1 MTIFAYTRVSK
12 AENETGT
19 TDNQITLIESQ
30 HRIDSVFSDV
40 NISGSMPFQKR
51 PEAQKLIEKLSA
63 GDTIVIAKLDRGF
76 RDTADCLNT
85 VKWLQQK
92 KITLKILD
100 IALDVS
106 TPIGEMIL
114 TIMASV
120 ATFERKRIAERIKD
134 GFSNGRHNG
143 KAYGYKIE
151 AVRQG
156 IAKKASARHQAAIER
171 YLMITNHLKGK
182 IAQGASEA
190 QMLAHL
196 TKIGLPISRT
206 TLRKALNR

>member
-1 MTIFAYTRVSK
+1 MTIYAYTRVSK
-12 AENETGT
+12 ADNETGT
-19 TDNQITLIESQ
+19 TDNQITNIESQ
-30 HRIDSVFSDV
+30 LKIDAVYSDV

-51 PEAQKLIEKLSA
+51 PEAQKLVSVLKS
-63 GDTIVIAKLDRGF
+63 GDVIVIAKLDRGF

-92 KITLKILD
+92 NITLKVLD

-134 GFSNGRHNG
+134 GFSNGRANG
-143 KAYGYKIE
+143 KQYGYKNPV
-151 AVRQG
+151 VRQG
-156 IAKKASARHQAAIER
+156 ITIKSSERRQEALNR
-171 YLMITNHLKGK
+171 YLSINLLLKDK
-182 IAQGASEA
+182 IAQGATEVV
-190 QMLAHL
+190 MLNHL
-196 TKIGLPISRT
+196 KKLGSPVSRN
-206 TLRKALNR
+206 TLRKALGR

>member
-1 MTIFAYTRVSK
+1 MTIYAYTRVSK

-19 TDNQITLIESQ
+19 TDNQIINIESQ
-30 HRIDSVFSDV
+30 LKIDKAYSDV

-51 PEAQKLIEKLSA
+51 PEAQKLVSVLKS
-63 GDTIVIAKLDRGF
+63 GDIVVIAKLDRGF

-85 VKWLQQK
+85 VKWLQKQNV
-92 KITLKILD
+92 TLRILD

-134 GFSNGRHNG
+134 GFANGRKQG
-143 KAYGYKIE
+143 KSYGYKLE
-151 AVRQG
+151 AVHRSVAIRSSKRRQE
-156 IAKKASARHQAAIER
+156 ALER
-171 YLMITNHLKGK
+171 YEMIRTILDEL
-182 IAQGASEA
+182 IAQNATEA
-190 QMLAHL
+190 QMLNHL
-196 TKIGLPISRT
+196 KTVGQPVSRT
-206 TLRKALNR
+206 TLRNALGR

>member
-1 MTIFAYTRVSK
+1 MTIYAYTRVSK

-19 TDNQITLIESQ
+19 TDNQIINIESQ
-30 HRIDSVFSDV
+30 LKIDNVYSDV

-51 PEAQKLIEKLSA
+51 PEAQKLVSVLKS
-63 GDTIVIAKLDRGF
+63 GDIVVIAKLDRGF

-85 VKWLQQK
+85 VKWLQK
-92 KITLKILD
+92 RNVTLRILD

-134 GFSNGRHNG
+134 GFANGRKQG
-143 KAYGYKIE
+143 KSYGYKLE
-151 AVRQG
+151 AVHRSVAIRSSKRRQD
-156 IAKKASARHQAAIER
+156 ALER
-171 YLMITNHLKGK
+171 YEMIRTNLGEL
-182 IAQGASEA
+182 IAQNATEA
-190 QMLAHL
+190 QMLNHL
-196 TKIGLPISRT
+196 KVVGQPVSRT
-206 TLRKALNR
+206 TLRNALGR